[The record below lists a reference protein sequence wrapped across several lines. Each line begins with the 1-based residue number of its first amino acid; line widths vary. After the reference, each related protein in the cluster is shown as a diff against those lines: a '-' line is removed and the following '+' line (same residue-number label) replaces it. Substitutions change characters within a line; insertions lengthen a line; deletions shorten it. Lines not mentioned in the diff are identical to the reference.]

1 METQSRTLNFFTRKS
16 DIAFS
21 LGTIGIIAVL
31 VIPLPPVL
39 MDVLLSFNLATS
51 FMIFLLTIY
60 VKRPLDFSVF
70 PSLLLMAT
78 LFRLSLNV
86 ASTRLILLHGYAG
99 KVIQAFGYFVVG
111 GNYVVGV
118 IVFLILVVINFIV
131 ITRGATRIS
140 EVAARFTLDSM
151 PGKQMSVDADLNAG
165 LITEEEARRRRS
177 DIERQAD
184 FYGAMDGASKF
195 VRGDA
200 IAAIII
206 LLINIIGGLAIGILQ
221 HHMAPQQAL
230 HTYTLL
236 TVGDGMVSQIPALI
250 ISTAA
255 GIIIT
260 RSSSESH
267 LALDFTQQILSQPRA
282 IAIAAFLLFVFALL
296 PGLPKFPL
304 FALSFMAAGL
314 YYIVNRSIKRQ
325 KPPEEAREKTAEKKE
340 MVEDL
345 LRVDLL
351 EVEIGYGLIPLV
363 DTSQGGDILER
374 ITLVRRQI
382 ALELGIIIPP
392 VRVRDN
398 VQLEPNQYR
407 IKIKGEEVAKG
418 ELMVRHYLA
427 MDTGIV
433 EKPVSGIKTK
443 DPAFGLDA
451 VWIKEEQKEEAERN
465 GYTVVS
471 ASSVFITH
479 LTEVIKSHSYEL
491 LGRQEV
497 KNLIDNLQQ
506 TYPAVVEE
514 LIPNLMSL
522 GEVQKVLQNLLRER
536 IPIRDLLSIME
547 TLADWATQTKNIDIL
562 TEYVRQSLA
571 RLITRQYKDEN
582 NEIWVIALDPR
593 LEQEISQAIEHKE
606 RTSYIHLDPSTIT
619 KIIDKLNPL
628 VKKAISMQKEAI
640 VITSSSIR
648 PFFKRI
654 VERFIPSLVVLS
666 YNEIIPEVRVK
677 TIGILNIYED
687 NKD

>member
-16 DIAFS
+16 DIALS
-21 LGTIGIIAVL
+21 LGAIGIIAVL

-111 GNYVVGV
+111 GNYIVGV

-165 LITEEEARRRRS
+165 LITEEEARRRRF

-200 IAAIII
+200 IAAIVI

-230 HTYTLL
+230 HTYALL

-267 LALDFTQQILSQPRA
+267 LAFDFTRQILSQPRA

-325 KPPEEAREKTAEKKE
+325 KPPEEDREKTVEKKE

-398 VQLEPNQYR
+398 VQLKPNQYR

>member
-1 METQSRTLNFFTRKS
+1 MDTQSKVLTLLTRRS

-21 LGTIGIIAVL
+21 LMTIGIIAVL
-31 VIPLPPVL
+31 VIPLPPFL
-39 MDVLLSFNLATS
+39 MDTLISINLATS
-51 FMIFLLTIY
+51 FMIFLLTVY

-70 PSLLLMAT
+70 PSLLLMTT

-86 ASTRLILLHGYAG
+86 ASTRLILLYGYAG

-111 GNYVVGV
+111 GNYVVGI
-118 IVFLILVVINFIV
+118 IVFFILVVINFIV

-165 LITEEEARRRRS
+165 LITEDEARRRRFE
-177 DIERQAD
+177 IERQAD
-184 FYGAMDGASKF
+184 FYGAMDGASRF

-206 LLINIIGGLAIGILQ
+206 LLINIIGGLAVGILQ
-221 HHMAPQQAL
+221 HRMAPQQAL
-230 HTYTLL
+230 HTYALL

-267 LALDFTQQILSQPRA
+267 LALDFTQQILSQPKA
-282 IAIAAFLLFVFALL
+282 LAIAAFLLFVFALL
-296 PGLPKFPL
+296 PGLPKLPL
-304 FALSFMAAGL
+304 FVLSFMAAGL
-314 YYIVNRSIKRQ
+314 YYFIKRSVKE
-325 KPPEEAREKTAEKKE
+325 KPSGEVVEEKPSEKKE
-340 MVEDL
+340 SVEEL
-345 LRVDLL
+345 LRIDPL

-363 DTSQGGDILER
+363 DTSRGGDILER
-374 ITLVRRQI
+374 ITLIRRQI

-398 VQLEPNQYR
+398 VQLEPNHYR
-407 IKIKGEEVAKG
+407 IKIRGEEIAEG

-427 MDTGIV
+427 MDTGLV
-433 EKPVSGIKTK
+433 EKPISGIRTK
-443 DPAFGLDA
+443 DPAFGLA
-451 VWIKEEQKEEAERN
+451 ALWIKEEQKEEAERA

-479 LTEVIKSHSYEL
+479 LTELVKSHSYEL

-506 TYPAVVEE
+506 DYPAVVEE

-522 GEVQKVLQNLLRER
+522 GEVQKILQNLLRER
-536 IPIRDLLSIME
+536 ISIRDLLTIME

-571 RLITRQYKDEN
+571 RSITRQYQDEN
-582 NEIWVIALDPR
+582 GDIWVITLDPR
-593 LEQEISQAIEHKE
+593 IEQEISQAVEHKE
-606 RTSYIHLDPSTIT
+606 RSSYVHLEPSIVR

-628 VKKAISMQKEAI
+628 VKKAISMQKEPI
-640 VITSSSIR
+640 VMTSSSIR
-648 PFFKRI
+648 PFFKRT

-666 YNEIIPEVRVK
+666 YNEITSEAKVK
-677 TIGILNIYED
+677 SIGILNIYE
-687 NKD
+687 

>member
-1 METQSRTLNFFTRKS
+1 
-16 DIAFS
+16 
-21 LGTIGIIAVL
+21 
-31 VIPLPPVL
+31 
-39 MDVLLSFNLATS
+39 
-51 FMIFLLTIY
+51 
-60 VKRPLDFSVF
+60 
-70 PSLLLMAT
+70 
-78 LFRLSLNV
+78 
-86 ASTRLILLHGYAG
+86 
-99 KVIQAFGYFVVG
+99 
-111 GNYVVGV
+111 
-118 IVFLILVVINFIV
+118 
-131 ITRGATRIS
+131 
-140 EVAARFTLDSM
+140 
-151 PGKQMSVDADLNAG
+151 
-165 LITEEEARRRRS
+165 
-177 DIERQAD
+177 
-184 FYGAMDGASKF
+184 
-195 VRGDA
+195 
-200 IAAIII
+200 
-206 LLINIIGGLAIGILQ
+206 
-221 HHMAPQQAL
+221 
-230 HTYTLL
+230 
-236 TVGDGMVSQIPALI
+236 
-250 ISTAA
+250 
-255 GIIIT
+255 
-260 RSSSESH
+260 
-267 LALDFTQQILSQPRA
+267 
-282 IAIAAFLLFVFALL
+282 
-296 PGLPKFPL
+296 
-304 FALSFMAAGL
+304 

-325 KPPEEAREKTAEKKE
+325 KPPEEDREKTVEKKE

-398 VQLEPNQYR
+398 VQLKPNQYR

-628 VKKAISMQKEAI
+628 IKKAISMQKEAI